1 MSVEGSAGEA
11 GSEPQEQDR
20 GLISSARR
28 VVQLLLQ
35 TVHTRI
41 ELFSVELRD
50 EALRTVQALILV
62 SAFIFLT
69 AVALLLVSFTIIFAV
84 WDDPHQRLV
93 ALSVLSGVYLLG
105 ALVAGGVAWRMLKSD
120 RLPFADTLHEFEK
133 DREWIKSSKTTK
145 TKSAS

>member
-1 MSVEGSAGEA
+1 MSVPEGSAGEPA
-11 GSEPQEQDR
+11 SAPQDQ
-20 GLISSARR
+20 GVISSARR
-28 VVQLLLQ
+28 GVQLVLQ
-35 TVHTRI
+35 TLHTRV

-93 ALSVLSGVYLLG
+93 ALCVLSTVYLLG
-105 ALVAGGVAWRMLKSD
+105 ALVAGGVAWRILKAD

>member
-1 MSVEGSAGEA
+1 MPFPEGGAGEPGA
-11 GSEPQEQDR
+11 EQPSEGQGQSH
-20 GLISSARR
+20 GLIASARR

-35 TVHTRI
+35 TLHTRI

-120 RLPFADTLHEFEK
+120 RLPFADTLREFEK
-133 DREWIKSSKTTK
+133 DREWIKNSKK
-145 TKSAS
+145 